1 MADLTPLSRILL
13 LEDEGLIALDIETAL
28 QDAGVAE
35 VTTVSNVAD
44 ALGAIDGS
52 MFNAAILDLRL
63 GADSWSYDVA
73 RRLRE
78 KGTPFIFSSGSADV
92 DDAYRD
98 VPLVA
103 KPFSSDQLVAKLIEV
118 TSGATIQA
126 AE

>member
-1 MADLTPLSRILL
+1 MADLTPLSRILV